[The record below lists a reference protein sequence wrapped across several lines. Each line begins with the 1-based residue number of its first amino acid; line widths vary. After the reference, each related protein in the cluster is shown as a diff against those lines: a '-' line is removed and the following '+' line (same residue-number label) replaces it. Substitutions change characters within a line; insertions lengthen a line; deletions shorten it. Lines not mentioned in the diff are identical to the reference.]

1 EGSCSAATGRRPDGG
16 SMWTCPQCGETHPD
30 QFDACWKCAGRER
43 PRPSAAPAVVEIRT
57 LTSVLGPVVLG
68 AVIGALLAGFV
79 LRLLG
84 VPGWEATGAGAALG
98 ALVGASAGI
107 FLWAWFPFRDDNPDA
122 TDGRD
127 R

>member
-1 EGSCSAATGRRPDGG
+1 
-16 SMWTCPQCGETHPD
+16 MWTCPQCGETHAD

-43 PRPSAAPAVVEIRT
+43 PRPPAAPATGEVRT
-57 LTSVLGPVVLG
+57 LTSVLPPVVLG
-68 AVIGALLAGFV
+68 AVLGAFLAGFV

-84 VPGWEATGAGAALG
+84 VPGWGATGAGAALG

-107 FLWAWFPFRDDNPDA
+107 FLWAWFPVHDHNPDDA
-122 TDGRD
+122 DDPD